1 MKKLIACAVLFGAT
15 CAFAED
21 SYLFWM
27 IDPAATITDGE
38 EQPTALQSGSVG
50 VKISAFA
57 KGSAWVYGGAA
68 SYLTIYPWSGGT
80 VGESPIGGGDQI
92 APISYG
98 SQYFAAIPSI
108 PTKSGADWMYYV
120 ELYNDSSIFARSET
134 PLAYSAESIVALSGM
149 GQPGTLWNV
158 KAFVPAAVPEPSSGL
173 LLLLGVA
180 GLALRRRKQIA
191 A

>member
-1 MKKLIACAVLFGAT
+1 MKKLIACAVLIGAT

-27 IDPAATITDGE
+27 IDSMATITDGGTL
-38 EQPTALQSGSVG
+38 PSGSVG
-50 VKISAFA
+50 VRISAFQS
-57 KGSAWVYGGAA
+57 GTEWVYGGGEN
-68 SYLTIYPWSGGT
+68 YLTIFNYSSGTIGT
-80 VGESPIGGGDQI
+80 PIGEKADNV
-92 APISYG
+92 SYG
-98 SQYFAAIPSI
+98 SPLFAKIPGGNQGEGW
-108 PTKSGADWMYYV
+108 TYYV
-120 ELYNDSSIFARSET
+120 ELYNDSSIFARSAT
-134 PLAYSAESIVALSGM
+134 PLAYSAESVAALEGM
-149 GQPGTLWNV
+149 SRPGTLWNV

>member
-27 IDPAATITDGE
+27 IDPDAAFEGGTLPAD
-38 EQPTALQSGSVG
+38 SVG
-50 VKISAFA
+50 VKIAA
-57 KGSAWVYGGAA
+57 IKGSDWTYGGGN
-68 SYLTIYPWSGGT
+68 YLMLNAYSGGT
-80 VGESPIGGGDQI
+80 VGNTISVVKDGKIQPTDV
-92 APISYG
+92 SYG
-98 SQYFAAIPSI
+98 SPLFAAVSDYQ
-108 PTKSGADWMYYV
+108 SLDWTYYV
-120 ELYNDSSIFARSET
+120 ELYNDGRIFARSDAL
-134 PLAYSAESIVALSGM
+134 PYSAESIVALAGM
-149 GQPGTLWNV
+149 GRPGTLWNV